1 MTIRSHLTE
10 LERRHVALEEQI
22 RYEQLHPLTD
32 TIRVQELKRKKL
44 YLKEQI
50 ENLKKSTASDI
61 SDHRNVSQ
69 RIPLEV

>member
-44 YLKEQI
+44 YLK
-50 ENLKKSTASDI
+50 
-61 SDHRNVSQ
+61 
-69 RIPLEV
+69 

>member
-1 MTIRSHLTE
+1 MTIRSHLIE

-69 RIPLEV
+69 SILLAV

>member
-61 SDHRNVSQ
+61 SYHRNVSQ
-69 RIPLEV
+69 SIPLAV

>member
-1 MTIRSHLTE
+1 MTIRSYLTE

-69 RIPLEV
+69 SIPLAV